1 MLNWLRRWKVS
12 PSAIIAL
19 AALLLYIIPSV
30 VLNAYIERQ
39 RQQAY
44 DKHYESMAMDAA
56 NRTADELDY
65 RIELYEVLIKGVAFN
80 EELSNHL
87 LRKYEDAVSQ
97 WEAVNYFESS
107 YKYVLGVLPGITQ
120 FRIYHMNETLLENGG
135 VL

>member
-1 MLNWLRRWKVS
+1 MLNWLRRWEVS

-56 NRTADELDY
+56 NRTAYELDY

-97 WEAVNYFESS
+97 LDAVNYFESS
-107 YKYVLGVLPGITQ
+107 
-120 FRIYHMNETLLENGG
+120 
-135 VL
+135 